1 MHPPDARFGVEVAS
15 RAKAHLEEL
24 GAGNSGISLAV
35 LTSEDGFEIAAYR
48 GTETSRR
55 IAAMSSSLQALSE
68 AISREAGLAG
78 SQGLIIESENG
89 KIIVLG
95 VASTVPR
102 VSLAVVAGAK
112 DTLGTLLWAARNCC
126 KSLEQALRK

>member
-1 MHPPDARFGVEVAS
+1 MHPPDARFGAEVAS
-15 RAKAHLEEL
+15 RAKAQLEEL

-68 AISREAGLAG
+68 AISREAA
-78 SQGLIIESENG
+78 
-89 KIIVLG
+89 
-95 VASTVPR
+95 
-102 VSLAVVAGAK
+102 
-112 DTLGTLLWAARNCC
+112 
-126 KSLEQALRK
+126 